1 MSVCLLD
8 LKLKSCSLC
17 RTKHTALSVGSK
29 KKVKIQVLIGANA
42 YAGKSHS
49 PLWELPLRVAG
60 GVLWLHAQSLTPGS
74 AQWKN

>member
-1 MSVCLLD
+1 VW
-8 LKLKSCSLC
+8 
-17 RTKHTALSVGSK
+17 APK